1 MIQIRDY
8 VRPVTLEEAGTL
20 LDSSRNTAVIGGG
33 AFLRLGKRNITTAVD
48 LSALGLESITEDED
62 SYTLG
67 AMVTFGDLERSS
79 ALNSDYHGL
88 FSRAL
93 LDVVGVQFR
102 NTVTVGGTVFSRYG
116 FSDLIP
122 SLLALGAEVV
132 LLRQGRMTL
141 EHFLKLKKTGKD
153 ILVQVIVP
161 KGCRAAS
168 YQSVRLSTGDYAAL
182 NLVLLQQGGHW
193 RIAVGARPGAAAL
206 ASGTMELLN
215 RHPWSQELISLA
227 TDSIGREL
235 VYGTNTRGSAEY
247 RRQISGALLRKAIL
261 EVQTHADST
270 DR

>member
-8 VRPVTLEEAGTL
+8 VRPATLEEAGAM
-20 LDSSRNTAVIGGG
+20 LDSSRNAAVIGGG

-48 LSALGLESITEDED
+48 LSALELDTITEEGNG
-62 SYTLG
+62 YAIG

-79 ALNSDYHGL
+79 ALNIDYHGL

-122 SLLALGAEVV
+122 SLLALQAEVV
-132 LLRQGRMTL
+132 LLRQGRMAL

-153 ILVQVIVP
+153 ILIQVILP
-161 KGCRAAS
+161 KGCSAAS

-182 NLVLLQQGGHW
+182 NLVLLKLDGNW
-193 RIAVGARPGAAAL
+193 RIAVGARPGAAVMAYG
-206 ASGTMELLN
+206 AMELLN
-215 RHPWSQELISLA
+215 RHPWSPELISLA
-227 TDSIGREL
+227 CDSIGREL

-261 EVQTHADST
+261 EVQAHAEST

>member
-8 VRPVTLEEAGTL
+8 VRPTTLEEAGVML
-20 LDSSRNTAVIGGG
+20 ESSRNTAVIGGG
-33 AFLRLGKRNITTAVD
+33 AFLRLGKRNISTAVD
-48 LSALGLESITEDED
+48 LGALELDTIVEEEG
-62 SYTLG
+62 SYAIG

-79 ALNSDYHGL
+79 ALNSDYYGL

-122 SLLALGAEVV
+122 SLLALQAEVV

-141 EHFLKLKKTGKD
+141 EHFLKLKKPGKD
-153 ILVQVIVP
+153 ILIRVILP
-161 KGCRAAS
+161 KGCDAAS

-182 NLVLLQQGGHW
+182 NLVLLKLDGNW
-193 RIAVGARPGAAAL
+193 RVAVGARPGPAAL
-206 ASGTMELLN
+206 ACGTMALLN
-215 RHPWSQELISLA
+215 HHPWSPEVISQA
-227 TDSIGREL
+227 ADCIAQEL

-247 RRQISGALLRKAIL
+247 RRNISGALLRKAIQ
-261 EVQTHADST
+261 EVKTHADST